1 MYVYNDGLVRFATEK
16 YTLNP
21 NDLKKR
27 FIHLTNFSVNK
38 RSENFKSNK
47 NDGNDEENTSKWS
60 FKALRKAYEQ
70 RNINF
75 DYVFAQVKDVIV
87 KTLISVEPHIVG
99 NLNKAPGSR
108 NTCFELYGFD
118 VLIDKNLKPWLLEVN
133 VLPSLSSSSPFDKI
147 IKTMLICDVLTL
159 IGIRGYD
166 KKKVHTGPEEDKRNT
181 SNFK

>member
-1 MYVYNDGLVRFATEK
+1 M
-16 YTLNP
+16 
-21 NDLKKR
+21 
-27 FIHLTNFSVNK
+27 
-38 RSENFKSNK
+38 
-47 NDGNDEENTSKWS
+47 
-60 FKALRKAYEQ
+60 
-70 RNINF
+70 
-75 DYVFAQVKDVIV
+75 FAQVKDVIV

-108 NTCFELYGFD
+108 NSCFELYGFD

-166 KKKVHTGPEEDKRNT
+166 KKKVHSGPDEEKRN
-181 SNFK
+181 SSKLQFYLINLFL